1 MALQVRAD
9 LEASATAAIPETAR
23 LRRTATSE
31 APPTRMGRPRTS
43 VSLLRTQPST
53 HSCRGRGCSALL
65 MQHPCSRCRRRSRTE
80 SLIYHRF
87 FFWYE
92 GRANGTDTR
101 TKLES
106 GCGGEKAPKGSRRPR
121 RGAGAGRSVGGECG
135 DEIMHL
141 LSLSSSMPFA
151 QRGRGA
157 TGEREAAAARGRRR
171 RRRAEDAGSWR

>member
-87 FFWYE
+87 FFGTRAE
-92 GRANGTDTR
+92 QTGRTHAPNW
-101 TKLES
+101 
-106 GCGGEKAPKGSRRPR
+106 KA
-121 RGAGAGRSVGGECG
+121 V
-135 DEIMHL
+135 
-141 LSLSSSMPFA
+141 
-151 QRGRGA
+151 
-157 TGEREAAAARGRRR
+157 AAVRRR
-171 RRRAEDAGSWR
+171 RREAGGRGAGRAPAAATAAGVEMR